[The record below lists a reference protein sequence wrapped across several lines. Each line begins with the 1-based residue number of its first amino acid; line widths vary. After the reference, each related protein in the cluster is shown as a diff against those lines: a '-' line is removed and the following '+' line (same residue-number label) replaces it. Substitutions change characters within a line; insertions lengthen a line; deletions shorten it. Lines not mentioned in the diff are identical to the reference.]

1 MCFMQIDPCV
11 LVIFGASGDLTRR
24 KLIPAMY
31 EMFLA
36 GLFSDDAC
44 VLGTARR
51 AKSDDEWREELGQWV
66 RKMVNEFEEESWRKF
81 AKRVHY
87 HACDA
92 TSDDSYPDLVSR
104 INALSNELGSRGNV
118 LFFLSVAPHLYS
130 PIVECIDRSGLVTEG
145 KRWCSIDR
153 DSRSWQRII
162 VEKPFGHDGESAA
175 ALNRVL
181 GRAFEEESIYRI
193 DHYLGKEVV
202 QGILAFRFA
211 NTMFEPVW
219 NHQFIDHIQIT
230 AAEEVGV
237 EDRTSFYDEA
247 GAIRDM
253 IQSHLF
259 QILAFVA
266 MEPPTLYS
274 PENVR
279 AEKIKVINAIRI
291 PDSDRLEE
299 YAALGQ
305 YGPGTEGDDSP
316 GFADLE
322 GVAEGSTTET
332 FGALALF
339 MDNWRWTGTPFFL
352 RSGKK
357 LAKKLTEV
365 VVQFRSPAV
374 NLFRELPDFKHGE
387 QLVPNRIVMEIAPRE
402 SIRVRFECKVPGLD
416 FSLDTIEMDSDFQK
430 RFHAK
435 EVEAYGPLII
445 DAMRGDQTLFKHRF
459 EVEGAWSAVMPFLGE
474 SSKAIRKT
482 IRDNYDPGSWGPASA
497 DALVGRYGAQWH
509 NAVSTPQEDEHDA

>member
-1 MCFMQIDPCV
+1 MKADPCV

-36 GLFSDDAC
+36 GLLPDEAC
-44 VLGTARR
+44 VIGTSRSP
-51 AKSDDEWREELGQWV
+51 KSDEQWREELEPWV
-66 RKMVNEFEEESWRKF
+66 RKLANGFKEDSWPAFSQRL
-81 AKRVHY
+81 HY

-92 TSDDSYPDLVSR
+92 TSDASYEGLTARIKSLDDSH
-104 INALSNELGSRGNV
+104 GCKGNV
-118 LFFLSVAPHLYS
+118 LFFLSVAPHLYK
-130 PIVECIDRSGLVTEG
+130 PIVECIDRAGLVTEG
-145 KRWCSIDR
+145 KRWCSIDPEM
-153 DSRSWQRII
+153 RSWQRII
-162 VEKPFGHDGESAA
+162 VEKPFGNDEESAK

-181 GRAFEEESIYRI
+181 GRVFEEESIYRI

-211 NTMFEPVW
+211 NTMFDPVW
-219 NHQFIDHIQIT
+219 NHRYIHHIQIS

-237 EDRTSFYDEA
+237 EDRTAFYDKS

-274 PENVR
+274 PDNVR
-279 AEKIKVINAIRI
+279 AEKIKVINAIRV
-291 PDSDRLEE
+291 PEENRLEE
-299 YAALGQ
+299 YIALGQ
-305 YGPGTEGDDSP
+305 YGPDKADKGSP
-316 GFADLE
+316 GYADLE
-322 GVAEGSTTET
+322 GVEKGSTTET
-332 FGALALF
+332 FASLALF
-339 MDNWRWTGTPFFL
+339 LDNWRWTGTPFFL
-352 RSGKK
+352 RSGKR

-365 VVQFRSPAV
+365 VIQFRSPAV
-374 NLFRELPDFKHGE
+374 NLFRELPDFEHGE
-387 QLVPNRIVMEIAPRE
+387 NLVPNRIVMEIAPRE
-402 SIRVRFECKVPGLD
+402 SIRVRFECKVPGLE
-416 FSLDTIEMDSDFQK
+416 FALDTIEMDSDFQK

-445 DAMRGDQTLFKHRF
+445 DAMRGDQTLFKHRR

-474 SSKAIRKT
+474 SSSTVRKG
-482 IRDNYDPGSWGPASA
+482 IKSNYVPGSWGPASS
-497 DALVGRYGAQWH
+497 DVLLERYGAEWH
-509 NAVSTPQEDEHDA
+509 NAGSVKQKDECDE

>member
-1 MCFMQIDPCV
+1 MWPMEVDPCV

-31 EMFLA
+31 EMYRA
-36 GLFSDDAC
+36 GLLPKEASI
-44 VLGTARR
+44 LGTARR
-51 AKSDDEWREELGQWV
+51 EKTDQAWRDELMPWV
-66 RKMVNEFEEESWRKF
+66 KDMANEFDESSWNAF
-81 AKRVHY
+81 AERVYY

-92 TSDDSYPDLVSR
+92 TSDEAYPDLGKR
-104 INALSNELGSRGNV
+104 IESLGAEYGSNGNV
-118 LFFLSVAPHLYS
+118 LFFLSVAPNLYE
-130 PIVECIDRSGLVTEG
+130 PIVECIDRAGMVTEG
-145 KRWCSIDR
+145 KRWCSIDPA
-153 DSRSWQRII
+153 SRSWQRII
-162 VEKPFGHDGESAA
+162 VEKPFGHDDLSAA
-175 ALNRVL
+175 TLNRVL

-211 NTMFEPVW
+211 NTIFEPIW
-219 NHQFIDHIQIT
+219 NHQYIEHIQIT

-237 EDRTSFYDEA
+237 EDRTAFYDEA

-266 MEPPTLYS
+266 MEPPTLYT

-279 AEKIKVINAIRI
+279 AEKIKVINAIRV
-291 PDSDRLEE
+291 PDVDRLSE

-305 YGPGTEGDDSP
+305 YGPDPDDSSSV
-316 GFADLE
+316 GFAGLE
-322 GVAEGSTTET
+322 GVADGSTTET

-365 VVQFRSPAV
+365 VVQFRTPAV
-374 NLFRELPDFKHGE
+374 NLFRELPNFQNGE
-387 QLVPNRIVMEIAPRE
+387 ELVANRIVMEIAPRE
-402 SIRVRFECKVPGLD
+402 SIRVRFECKVPGLE
-416 FSLDTIEMDSDFQK
+416 FALDTIEMDSDFQK
-430 RFHAK
+430 EFHSQ

-474 SSKAIRKT
+474 HSNVLREG
-482 IRDNYDPGSWGPASA
+482 IRDNYAPGSWGPASA
-497 DALVGRYGAQWH
+497 DALVERYGAYWH
-509 NAVSTPQEDEHDA
+509 NTKATSQEDDRDE

>member
-1 MCFMQIDPCV
+1 MEVDPCV

-31 EMFLA
+31 EMFMA
-36 GLFSDDAC
+36 GLLPEEAC
-44 VLGTARR
+44 VLGTAR
-51 AKSDDEWREELGQWV
+51 SDKNDDQWREELEPWA
-66 RKMVNEFEEESWRKF
+66 RKLANGFEEDSWRAF
-81 AKRVHY
+81 AKRIHY

-92 TSDDSYPDLVSR
+92 TTDESYTDLTAR
-104 INALSNELGSRGNV
+104 IAALSDEHGCKGNV
-118 LFFLSVAPHLYS
+118 LFFLSVAPHLYA
-130 PIVECIDRSGLVTEG
+130 PIVECIDRAGLVTEG
-145 KRWCSIDR
+145 KRWCSIDPEA
-153 DSRSWQRII
+153 RSWQRII
-162 VEKPFGHDGESAA
+162 VEKPFGNDDESAM

-181 GRAFEEESIYRI
+181 GRVFEEESIYRI

-219 NHQFIDHIQIT
+219 NHRYIHHIQIS
-230 AAEEVGV
+230 AAEDVGV
-237 EDRTSFYDEA
+237 EDRVGFYDEA

-259 QILAFVA
+259 QILAFVS

-274 PENVR
+274 QGNVR

-291 PDSDRLEE
+291 PEENKIEE

-305 YGPGTEGDDSP
+305 YGPDATDGGLP
-316 GFADLE
+316 GYTDLE
-322 GVAEGSTTET
+322 GVGKGTTTET
-332 FGALALF
+332 FASLALF

-352 RSGKK
+352 RSGKR

-365 VVQFRSPAV
+365 VIQFRSPAV
-374 NLFRELPDFKHGE
+374 NLFRQLPDFEHGE
-387 QLVPNRIVMEIAPRE
+387 NLVPNRIVMEIAPRE
-402 SIRVRFECKVPGLD
+402 SIRVRFECKVPGLN
-416 FSLDTIEMDSDFQK
+416 FALDTIEMDSDFQK
-430 RFHAK
+430 RFHAA

-445 DAMRGDQTLFKHRF
+445 DAMRGDQTLFKHRH

-474 SSKAIRKT
+474 NSSAIRSGIK
-482 IRDNYDPGSWGPASA
+482 DNYEPGSWGPASSDVLLA
-497 DALVGRYGAQWH
+497 RYGAQWH
-509 NAVSTPQEDEHDA
+509 NAGSGQKQEDQDE